1 MAKLTFASSRPSQ
14 GLPIT
19 LGILLVLSLG
29 LNLYL
34 LFFCGDGDGD
44 ASADDDCAEA
54 PDTLADEGGDTTTTP
69 SDDHTPA
76 DAPATPIGAFENL
89 ESLDVAVT
97 GSLSQTLDNAVEG
110 RRSVWL
116 TATTG
121 RILVWCLDMGSDLRA
136 GDQLQLLYEPQ
147 GEEEVTIAALQ
158 FNSQKKGK
166 TYRAYHFIREGEK
179 YGSYWDESGVEVP
192 ARFKETPIEEYEQIT
207 ALLGDGRNHK
217 GIDFMGETGT
227 PVFAVKD
234 ATVLRT
240 TWNFKYNGNSLELRY
255 SDGVI
260 ARYLHLEGIEAGVN
274 AGSKIAA
281 GQQVAT
287 LGNTGRTSAPHLHY
301 EVEKGGRIT
310 DPLDYHGTIHRTLTG
325 ADADAFKEM
334 VGQYNEAMGGRL
346 DD

>member
-1 MAKLTFASSRPSQ
+1 
-14 GLPIT
+14 
-19 LGILLVLSLG
+19 VG

-34 LFFCGDGDGD
+34 LFFGGDGGD
-44 ASADDDCAEA
+44 APDDDSADVVEPVGEQAGDATAEPA
-54 PDTLADEGGDTTTTP
+54 ADE
-69 SDDHTPA
+69 PA
-76 DAPATPIGAFENL
+76 VDEPAAPIGAFEKL
-89 ESLDVAVT
+89 EALEVEVT
-97 GSLSQTLDNAVEG
+97 GSLSQTLDKTVEG

-136 GDQLQLLYEPQ
+136 GDKLKLLYEPD
-147 GEEEVTIAALQ
+147 GEEEVKIAALQ
-158 FNSQKKGK
+158 FHSQKKDK
-166 TYRAYHFIREGEK
+166 TYRAYHYTRPGEK
-179 YGSYWDESGVEVP
+179 YGSYWNESGVEVP
-192 ARFKETPIEEYEQIT
+192 ARFEETPIEEYEQIT

-255 SDGVI
+255 GDGAI
-260 ARYLHLEGIEAGVN
+260 ARYLHLEGIEPGVT

-301 EVEKGGRIT
+301 EVEKNGRII
-310 DPLDYHGTIHRTLTG
+310 DPLDYHGNVHRTLTG
-325 ADADAFKEM
+325 ADAEAFKEM
-334 VGQYNEAMGGRL
+334 VEKYDEAMGGRL
-346 DD
+346 D